1 MWQGLLTI
9 TDYKKKDNHVA
20 DINAALPDE
29 LNIFFS
35 CLELNNSEL
44 PSRALKHN
52 EDYMLM
58 LNGGSM

>member
-1 MWQGLLTI
+1 MWQELLTI

-44 PSRALKHN
+44 RSRALKHN

-58 LNGGSM
+58 VHGGSM